1 MYKNFYDELLFKY
14 KLIHSKRLRDVYSDV
29 PHVINSVTW
38 DEFEENGGILNS
50 LVLRILEKIDEEFK
64 EYKEYIPNFNFKDE
78 LLGLKSYIRPTLWTR
93 YDGFIKDNGE
103 GVFFSEFNY
112 DKPCAQRECVV
123 MGEIKSLNNNVNND
137 YKEAL
142 IKSLLNTVNLYLKD
156 ESKKAN
162 ICFLVG
168 ATCYEEYHLAL
179 FLKKLL
185 KDYGIKAIIAAPEN
199 INVVKSKVY
208 AFDVE
213 ICGIIRL
220 FPGESLYEI
229 KDFLKVIEIFD
240 NEEFFIVNDPRV
252 VFIQN
257 KALYAYLWKLV
268 VNDDNRLT
276 NLEKAI
282 IKRSLPYTEILN
294 ANHKDKLIKDKDK
307 YVLKPALGRYS
318 NDVYIGKLFSE
329 LEWKEKVNYV
339 YEKSINTMFIIQE
352 FVNIKTE
359 NSIYYDGVFRN
370 NMEGYG
376 NYGIFILEDKV
387 CGCCLRWTR
396 GYLTSEEETWITP
409 IIKNEGYVTK
419 INSGGLTKE
428 LERKIIFKGG
438 FYRPYNREKLYIDG
452 SIYEIDKALYEE
464 IVGATEE
471 FSKILEKTYRFAMDN
486 FKGISSILSIEEY
499 SEAILKD
506 KATFNYFVAR
516 LDWAIDRD
524 RNIKLLEINS
534 ETPAGICES
543 AILEEIICNND
554 NYIGTSRNLKSNVK
568 EVANKIINYY
578 KQYISCRTKIKV
590 AFLTLNYYEDF
601 ITTKTIMNILKN
613 IEGIECVIGNIY
625 DLEEKA
631 DGVYLYG
638 EKIHVIYR
646 HYPLQ
651 WIYEDSN
658 LKWLSKHINEDVFF
672 INSPKSIVTQSKG
685 FFAII
690 YELLKHNFYTDY
702 EKLFIKKYVP
712 YTTYD
717 MEYIDSNDF
726 IIKPLLEREGLG
738 VRFSSSISEIPDD
751 DVIFQEKVFI
761 EPIHDKFLIFG
772 AYMIEGKF
780 SGIYCREGKEITT
793 NDCRW
798 MPLYIKRD
806 SL

>member
-1 MYKNFYDELLFKY
+1 MYRNLYDELLFKY
-14 KLIHSKRLRDVYSDV
+14 KLIHSKRLRDVYSDI
-29 PHVINSVTW
+29 PHVINSATW
-38 DEFEENGGILNS
+38 DEFQRNAGILNS
-50 LVLRILEKIDEEFK
+50 LVLRILEKINGEFK
-64 EYKEYIPNFNFKDE
+64 DYKEYIPHFSFKDE
-78 LLGLKSYIRPTLWTR
+78 LLELKSYIRPTLWTR

-123 MGEIKSLNNNVNND
+123 MGKFKSLNNNVNKV
-137 YKEAL
+137 YEEEL
-142 IKSLLNTVNLYLKD
+142 IKSLLNIVNLHLNGGVK
-156 ESKKAN
+156 EAK

-168 ATCYEEYHLAL
+168 ATCYEEYHLAI
-179 FLKKLL
+179 FLKELL
-185 KDYGIKAIIAAPEN
+185 KDYRIEAIIAAPEN
-199 INVVKSKVY
+199 IRVVENKVY
-208 AFDVE
+208 SFDVE

-229 KDFLKVIEIFD
+229 KDFSSVLEMFD
-240 NEEFFIVNDPRV
+240 KEQFFIVNDPRV

-257 KALYAYLWKLV
+257 KALYAYLWNLIR
-268 VNDDNRLT
+268 NNDNRLT
-276 NLEKAI
+276 SLEKSI
-282 IKRSLPYTEILN
+282 IKSALPYTEILN
-294 ANHKDKLIKDKDK
+294 ITHKEKLIKDKDK

-339 YEKSINTMFIIQE
+339 YEKSINIMFVIQD
-352 FVNIKTE
+352 FVNIKAE

-370 NMEGYG
+370 NIEGYG
-376 NYGIFILEDKV
+376 NYGIFILQDKV

-396 GYLTSEEETWITP
+396 GYLTSEEGTWITP
-409 IIKNEGYVTK
+409 IIKNEGYITQ
-419 INSGGLTKE
+419 ISSGGLNKE
-428 LERKIIFKGG
+428 LEREIIFKGG

-452 SIYEIDKALYEE
+452 SFYEIDEALYKE
-464 IVGATEE
+464 IAWATEKI
-471 FSKILEKTYRFAMDN
+471 SKILEKTYKFAMDN
-486 FKGISSILSIEEY
+486 FNGISSILSIDEY
-499 SEAILKD
+499 SQAILKD
-506 KATFNYFVAR
+506 NCPLSYFVSR

-543 AILEEIICNND
+543 AILEEIICNNND
-554 NYIGTSRNLKSNVK
+554 YVGTSSNLKDNIK
-568 EVANKIINYY
+568 EVAKNIINYY
-578 KQYISCRTKIKV
+578 RKYISCKIKIKI

-613 IEGIECVIGNIY
+613 IEDIECVLGNIY
-625 DLEEKA
+625 DLEEKE

-638 EKIHVIYR
+638 EKIHIIYR

-651 WIYEDSN
+651 WIYEDGN
-658 LKWLSKHINEDVFF
+658 LKWLVKHINVDVFF
-672 INSPKSIVTQSKG
+672 LNMPKSIVTQSKG
-685 FFAII
+685 FLAII
-690 YELLKHNFYTDY
+690 FELLNHNFYSDY
-702 EKLFIKKYVP
+702 EKSFINKYIP

-717 MEYIDSNDF
+717 MEKIEGNDF
-726 IIKPLLEREGLG
+726 IIKPLLEREGNG
-738 VRFSSSISEIPDD
+738 VRFSSNISEIPDD
-751 DVIFQEKVFI
+751 DVIFQERVFM
-761 EPIHDKFLIFG
+761 EPIHDKFLVFG